1 MLDFRELNRA
11 AAPRHAS
18 YNLAICVV
26 HNCRSLLYVPLHTL
40 FLQGP
45 AGQTCPL
52 PSCIATKDNASRHRH
67 YLPRCVCVPRACAR
81 TRGKTKQKTPKGKQT
96 NKQQNKPSPLP
107 RIPLQFR
114 DLKHFVII
122 R

>member
-1 MLDFRELNRA
+1 MYHFILSFFRVLQARPAHCLAALQQKTMPRA
-11 AAPRHAS
+11 I
-18 YNLAICVV
+18 AITYRGV
-26 HNCRSLLYVPLHTL
+26 
-40 FLQGP
+40 
-45 AGQTCPL
+45 
-52 PSCIATKDNASRHRH
+52 
-67 YLPRCVCVPRACAR
+67 CVCAARACAR